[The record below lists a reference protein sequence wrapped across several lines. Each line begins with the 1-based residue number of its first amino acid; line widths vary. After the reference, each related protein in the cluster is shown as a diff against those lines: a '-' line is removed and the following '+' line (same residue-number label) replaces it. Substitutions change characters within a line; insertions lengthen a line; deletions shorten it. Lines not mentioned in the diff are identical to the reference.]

1 MLIGD
6 LISVLILQ
14 LCMTRESIRLDR
26 GSSLFSFSFLINTPP
41 LRGPRVITQ
50 LSHYARHSVNFL
62 QLSKKKRERKKKNL
76 DFWSHGKGASLTE
89 AEIFEPF

>member
-14 LCMTRESIRLDR
+14 LCMTRESNRLDR
-26 GSSLFSFSFLINTPP
+26 GSSLFSFLINTPP

>member
-14 LCMTRESIRLDR
+14 LCMTRESNRLDR

-62 QLSKKKRERKKKNL
+62 QLSKKKEKEKKSGFL
-76 DFWSHGKGASLTE
+76 ESW
-89 AEIFEPF
+89 